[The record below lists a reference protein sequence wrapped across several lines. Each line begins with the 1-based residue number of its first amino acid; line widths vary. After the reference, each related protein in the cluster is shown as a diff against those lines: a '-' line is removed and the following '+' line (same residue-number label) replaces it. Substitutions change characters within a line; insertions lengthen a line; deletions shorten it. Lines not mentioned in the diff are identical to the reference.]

1 MVCAD
6 LGARASLDQAQSVP
20 TPTYPYG
27 LHSGV
32 IQTIYS
38 AEMLI
43 MLMCGVSF
51 PNFKGGLL
59 VRFGGVA
66 AEYASTVPA
75 AETVGSL

>member
-43 MLMCGVSF
+43 MLMCGVNSF
-51 PNFKGGLL
+51 PNFKGVRWCGLE
-59 VRFGGVA
+59 A
-66 AEYASTVPA
+66 
-75 AETVGSL
+75 